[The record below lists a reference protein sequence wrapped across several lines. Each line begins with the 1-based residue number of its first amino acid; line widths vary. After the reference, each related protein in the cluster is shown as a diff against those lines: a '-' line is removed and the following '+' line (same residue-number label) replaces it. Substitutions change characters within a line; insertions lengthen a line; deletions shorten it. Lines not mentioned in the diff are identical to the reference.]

1 MTEFL
6 SSMGMPATIL
16 GVATTTVLFWAV
28 FHVIIV
34 AAIYVDLFLL
44 NKENHNNN
52 MRLNLITV
60 AMWMAAGLG
69 FGALVWNYKGP
80 EGAMNYWTG
89 YLLEQSLSVD
99 NLFVFL
105 VLFQYFNVNSD
116 QQRRALVWGIIA
128 AILMRGVFI
137 FAGVALVSMFSWL
150 LYPLGIFLV
159 YTGIKLLKAGG
170 DDHVD
175 PEANAALKFCRRVL
189 PLTKEYVGTRFTTRV
204 DGRFAFTPLF
214 VVLIVINFTDVM
226 FATDSIPA
234 IIGVTTDPFI
244 VYTSNIFAVC
254 GLRALYFA
262 LAGLFDVFHLLKYGL
277 AVVLTF
283 IGVKMLAE
291 YPAHHYLH
299 LDKKVLTLIS
309 LVVVVGT
316 LLLSVVLSLLIKKR
330 QDEDEDEPEAPAMAA

>member
-1 MTEFL
+1 MTDAFPDL
-6 SSMGMPATIL
+6 LLASVGTQS
-16 GVATTTVLFWAV
+16 VVFWTV
-28 FHVIIV
+28 FHVIILI
-34 AAIYVDLFLL
+34 AIYVDLFLL

-52 MRLNLITV
+52 MKLNLFTV

-69 FGALVWNYKGP
+69 FGALVWNYKGAT
-80 EGAMNYWTG
+80 GAMNYWTG

-105 VLFQYFNVNSD
+105 VLFRYFKVNSEN
-116 QQRRALVWGIIA
+116 QRRALVWGIVA

-150 LYPLGIFLV
+150 LYPLGAFLI
-159 YTGIKLLKAGG
+159 YTGLKLLKAG
-170 DDHVD
+170 DDDAVD
-175 PEANAALKFCRRVL
+175 PESNAALKFCRRFL
-189 PLTKEYVGTRFTTRV
+189 PLSNDYDGSRFTTKQ
-204 DGRFAFTPLF
+204 DGKFAFTPLF
-214 VVLIVINFTDVM
+214 VVLLVINFTDVM

-234 IIGVTTDPFI
+234 IIGVTTDLFI

-262 LAGLFDVFHLLKYGL
+262 LSGLFDIFHLLKYGL

-291 YPAHHYLH
+291 GPIEHYLH
-299 LDKKVLTLIS
+299 VDKMTLTILSLIVVAGTLAASVILS
-309 LVVVVGT
+309 LV
-316 LLLSVVLSLLIKKR
+316 IKKK
-330 QDEDEDEPEAPAMAA
+330 EEPETQST

>member
-1 MTEFL
+1 
-6 SSMGMPATIL
+6 MPATLFGIES
-16 GVATTTVLFWAV
+16 TTLLFWAI
-28 FHVIIV
+28 FHVIILI
-34 AAIYVDLFLL
+34 AIYIDLFLL

-52 MRLNLITV
+52 MKLNLFTV
-60 AMWMAAGLG
+60 AMWMVAGIG
-69 FGALVWNYKGP
+69 FGALVWNYKGAD
-80 EGAMNYWTG
+80 GALKYWTG

-105 VLFQYFNVNSD
+105 VLFQYFKVESEN
-116 QQRRALVWGIIA
+116 QRRALVWGIIA
-128 AILMRGVFI
+128 AIIMRGIFI

-159 YTGIKLLKAGG
+159 YTGIKLLRAGG

-175 PEANAALKFCRRVL
+175 PESNPALKFCRRFL
-189 PLTKEYVGTRFTTRV
+189 PLTSDYVGNRFTTRI
-204 DGRFAFTPLF
+204 DGKFYFTPLF
-214 VVLIVINFTDVM
+214 VVLLVINFTDVM

-277 AVVLTF
+277 AIVLTF

-291 YPAHHYLH
+291 YPVHHYLH
-299 LDKKVLTLIS
+299 IDKQVVTMVS

-316 LLLSVVLSLLIKKR
+316 LLSSVLLSLVIKKKSV
-330 QDEDEDEPEAPAMAA
+330 EDSAELVTASS

>member
-1 MTEFL
+1 
-6 SSMGMPATIL
+6 MPSQ
-16 GVATTTVLFWAV
+16 TTLLFWV
-28 FHVIIV
+28 GFHVVV
-34 AAIYVDLFLL
+34 AIAIYIDLFLL

-52 MRLNLITV
+52 MKLNLFTV
-60 AMWMAAGLG
+60 AMWMLAGLG
-69 FGALVWNYKGP
+69 FGVLVWDYKGA

-105 VLFQYFNVNSD
+105 VLFQYFKVESEN
-116 QQRRALVWGIIA
+116 QRRALVWGILA
-128 AILMRGVFI
+128 AIVLRGIFI

-150 LYPLGIFLV
+150 LYPLGLFLV
-159 YTGIKLLKAGG
+159 YTGIKLLRAGG

-175 PEANAALKFCRRVL
+175 PESNPALRFCRRFL
-189 PLTKEYVGTRFTTRV
+189 PLTKDYVGNHFTTRV
-204 DGRFAFTPLF
+204 DGKFYFTPLF
-214 VVLIVINFTDVM
+214 VVLLVINFTDVM

-277 AVVLTF
+277 AMVLTF

-291 YPAHHYLH
+291 WPLEHYMH
-299 LDKKVLTLIS
+299 LEKNTLTLIS
-309 LVVVVGT
+309 LGVVVGT
-316 LLLSVVLSLLIKKR
+316 LTASIALSFVIRKKP
-330 QDEDEDEPEAPAMAA
+330 EPELATVDS